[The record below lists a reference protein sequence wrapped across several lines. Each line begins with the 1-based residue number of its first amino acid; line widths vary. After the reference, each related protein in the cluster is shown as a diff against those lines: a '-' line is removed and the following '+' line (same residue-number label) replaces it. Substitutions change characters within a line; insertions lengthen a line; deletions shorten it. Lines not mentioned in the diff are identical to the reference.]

1 MHSRFARA
9 VCSIQLYRLISV
21 ASFIF
26 GHRSIIV
33 SQYFNISS
41 GNRRKHTVTMKNQQ
55 SLRFNNSYLTCFR
68 NYTNRIRGI
77 RPFKHP
83 SPRIEFIKRAS
94 LFALILAASS
104 FDNRVAREAA
114 IQRRERRRFPTVF
127 NPCTRVYVYVYTHA
141 WKKRNVHEVCVSV
154 AQRHFTRNFLHSKRT
169 VSPPRRRWIQSSGV
183 EITNATTACPLS
195 LRSSTTSSRH
205 SQPRHGRKLNLGGEH
220 PALQLQITK
229 VFSSSPPPPPL
240 LFVRSL

>member
-1 MHSRFARA
+1 MCACVYIQFKRKCSTANSRFHSTRIYHGDSFNEKQRA
-9 VCSIQLYRLISV
+9 VFYSSVNITPSPPLDAVAFSQRIRVSPNARRYFSYSSKLFSIYCVLKIVSRICILCSIQLYRLISV

-55 SLRFNNSYLTCFR
+55 SLRFNNSYFTTCFR

-141 WKKRNVHEVCVSV
+141 
-154 AQRHFTRNFLHSKRT
+154 
-169 VSPPRRRWIQSSGV
+169 
-183 EITNATTACPLS
+183 
-195 LRSSTTSSRH
+195 
-205 SQPRHGRKLNLGGEH
+205 
-220 PALQLQITK
+220 
-229 VFSSSPPPPPL
+229 
-240 LFVRSL
+240 

>member
-1 MHSRFARA
+1 MQVCVRVYIYSLNENVLRQIAVFIPREFIMAIHLTKNSERFSIPPLISPPPPPRRCCIFTENPSFPECSKIFFVFFEIVQYLLRFKNCIENLHSRFARA

-55 SLRFNNSYLTCFR
+55 SLRFNNSYFTTCFR

-141 WKKRNVHEVCVSV
+141 
-154 AQRHFTRNFLHSKRT
+154 
-169 VSPPRRRWIQSSGV
+169 
-183 EITNATTACPLS
+183 
-195 LRSSTTSSRH
+195 
-205 SQPRHGRKLNLGGEH
+205 
-220 PALQLQITK
+220 
-229 VFSSSPPPPPL
+229 
-240 LFVRSL
+240 